1 MKVELTQKQVT
12 EIDTMLKKIAFAN
25 RNVITSV
32 PLEDVV
38 SDLWVNALGIIE
50 KQGSVEMEY
59 IATAS
64 KYHIVDMVRKSYR
77 NEYLPYDPSMFG
89 SMCSVEDR
97 TSSKAEDDN
106 SGYVTYQYCSI
117 TKGFESTESRQET
130 LSILD
135 LFEDGS
141 KEKALVKAWMM
152 ILGIIDCD
160 DPESL
165 PAKAFDRYVAQDVL
179 GYAGS
184 SSNGYMRLRNKVR
197 ETLIK
202 NGYKG

>member
-1 MKVELTQKQVT
+1 MARAHFLTFPTRDKALLGSNGYT
-12 EIDTMLKKIAFAN
+12 HAFKNLNGVWKFMFLAA
-25 RNVITSV
+25 
-32 PLEDVV
+32 P
-38 SDLWVNALGIIE
+38 
-50 KQGSVEMEY
+50 EY
-59 IATAS
+59 S
-64 KYHIVDMVRKSYR
+64 P
-77 NEYLPYDPSMFG
+77 E
-89 SMCSVEDR
+89 
-97 TSSKAEDDN
+97 
-106 SGYVTYQYCSI
+106 
-117 TKGFESTESRQET
+117 GFESTESKQET

-141 KEKALVKAWMM
+141 KEKALVKAWMT

-165 PAKAFDRYVAQDVL
+165 PEKAFDRYIAKDIL

-202 NGYKG
+202 NGYKA